1 MGIRQTQNVGDPT
14 NRPNVHPQW
23 RNDAHPNLSDMNN
36 SYPSLYGTDGSGI
49 GPQVSQAGG
58 SSSNDGFENIYGF
71 SMRSVGTEPSPQNS
85 NQDGSGSR
93 SQSNH
98 PTPSTA
104 SNHNSSHTSYTSPP
118 MNQTGASNTTGSTH
132 SQQSPGFPFSTQDSW
147 NLAGSN
153 QMGAGSST
161 NQAQNINIPSMG
173 MTPNLDSFWP
183 PEGMSDGNDW
193 MFGWPGSTP
202 QP

>member
-1 MGIRQTQNVGDPT
+1 MYGYSM
-14 NRPNVHPQW
+14 H
-23 RNDAHPNLSDMNN
+23 
-36 SYPSLYGTDGSGI
+36 SL
-49 GPQVSQAGG
+49 
-58 SSSNDGFENIYGF
+58 
-71 SMRSVGTEPSPQNS
+71 RTEPSPQNS

-98 PTPSTA
+98 PTPSTG
-104 SNHNSSHTSYTSPP
+104 SNHTSSHTSYTSPP
-118 MNQTGASNTTGSTH
+118 TNQTGASNNTSSTH
-132 SQQSPGFPFSTQDSW
+132 SQQSPGFPFTTQDGW

-153 QMGAGSST
+153 PMGAGSST
-161 NQAQNINIPSMG
+161 SQGQNISIASMGMTPGPTGMTPNPTGLTPNPTG

-183 PEGMSDGNDW
+183 PEGMCDGNDW